1 MKATKTRLALAGAYY
16 NSVTPE
22 YGGDGRE
29 IVGRRDL
36 LPAD

>member
-29 IVGRRDL
+29 NRRS
-36 LPAD
+36 P